1 MTSPRFSADLLT
13 QLGVTQWA
21 SRPAYFKKAASYD
34 ALKGSEAL
42 SLEKS
47 AVVQQVQS
55 PKQEAVS
62 ELVESPV
69 SPEGETLTESKGVRT
84 DASSLVEHGTLQV
97 VLLGSGLN
105 AIWEDDS
112 RMEWQLW
119 RNICQALNWSEEQVH
134 FFDTDTLISDE
145 ALFAT
150 VEEIIGLGVE
160 SVLSMQVADHP
171 LSEML
176 SEGVQLL
183 EVDSLENM
191 LSDPYAKKSFYQA
204 ALKLAVSP

>member
-1 MTSPRFSADLLT
+1 MTAPRFSANLLE
-13 QLGVTQWA
+13 QLGVTQWS
-21 SRPAYFKKAASYD
+21 SRPAYFDSHTPYD
-34 ALKGSEAL
+34 ALKSGEVSN
-42 SLEKS
+42 LEQS
-47 AVVQQVQS
+47 SVVKKAPN
-55 PKQEAVS
+55 PKQRDVS
-62 ELVESPV
+62 EVSESPS
-69 SPEGETLTESKGVRT
+69 SPAVATLAESKEVHT
-84 DASSLVEHGTLQV
+84 EASSFVEHGTSPV

-112 RMEWQLW
+112 RIEWQLW

-145 ALFAT
+145 ALFST
-150 VEEIIGLGVE
+150 VEEIIGFGVE

-183 EVDSLENM
+183 EVDSLESL
-191 LSDPYAKKSFYQA
+191 LSDPYAKKSFYEA